1 MPLLTSQVHVD
12 EALSNISVAYAQ
24 EQTRFIADKVFPS
37 IPSPK
42 LTDKYFV
49 FDKGNYLRSIA
60 DLRATGSETAGA
72 NYTLS
77 TDTFSCDP
85 YGVHMDLDDYV
96 VGNADAALNI
106 EVSTTRYI
114 TEQLLLKREQVF
126 AAAAFTGSVWTGSTG
141 GGDITVGS
149 GANQITAW
157 DTSPSTPIKDI
168 KEQIDSVES
177 KTGRR
182 PNVLLL
188 GKDTYTALAT
198 NSDLIER
205 IKYTQTG
212 MLTTDLMA
220 ALFGVER
227 VHVPGAIVNSAVQ
240 GATDSINYVF
250 GRNDAALYYVPPAA
264 GLMTP
269 SAGYMF
275 NFTGVAGGNTSGLR
289 VLNYRIDHKHS
300 QRIEALSAFDFK
312 IVSSDLGVFFSNCVS

>member
-12 EALSNISVAYAQ
+12 EALSNISVAYSQ

-60 DLRATGSETAGA
+60 NLRATGSETKGA

-77 TDTFSCDP
+77 TDTFSCDQ

-96 VGNADAALNI
+96 IGNADAALNI
-106 EVSTTRYI
+106 EVSTTQYI

-126 AAAAFTGSVWTGSTG
+126 AAAAFTTSVWTGSTT
-141 GGDITVGS
+141 GGDVTPGS
-149 GANQITAW
+149 TSGMGPLW
-157 DTSPSTPIKDI
+157 DNASATPISDI

-188 GKDTYTALAT
+188 GKNVYTALAT
-198 NSDLIER
+198 SSDLIER
-205 IKYTQTG
+205 VKYTQTG
-212 MLTTDLMA
+212 MLPPEVMA
-220 ALFGVER
+220 ALFGVDR
-227 VHVPGAIVNSAVQ
+227 VHVPGAIVNTANQ
-240 GATDSINYVF
+240 GASDSLSFVC
-250 GRNDAALYYVPPAA
+250 GSNDAALYYVPPTA

-275 NFTGVAGGNTSGLR
+275 NFTGVEGGNASGLR
-289 VLNYRIDHKHS
+289 GLNYRIDHKHS

-312 IVSSDLGVFFSNCVS
+312 VVSSDLGVFFNNCIS

>member
-12 EALSNISVAYAQ
+12 EALSNISVAYSQ

-60 DLRATGSETAGA
+60 DLRATGSETVGA

-77 TDTFSCDP
+77 TDTFSCDQ

-106 EVSTTRYI
+106 EVSTTQYI

-126 AAAAFTGSVWTGSTG
+126 ASTAFTGSLWTGSTS
-141 GGDITVGS
+141 GGDIT
-149 GANQITAW
+149 
-157 DTSPSTPIKDI
+157 PSTKWDAANATPIDDI
-168 KEQIDSVES
+168 RTQIDSVES

-182 PNVLLL
+182 PNVLVLS
-188 GKDTYTALAT
+188 KDVFTALS
-198 NSDLIER
+198 NSDDLLQR
-205 IKYTQTG
+205 VKYTQTG

-220 ALFGVER
+220 SLFGVAR

-240 GATDSINYVF
+240 GAADTLNFVF
-250 GRNDAALYYVPPAA
+250 GSGQAALYYVPDAP

-275 NFTGVAGGNTSGLR
+275 NFTGVEGGNASGLR

-312 IVSSDLGVFFSNCVS
+312 VVSTELGVFFTGCLTP

>member
-1 MPLLTSQVHVD
+1 
-12 EALSNISVAYAQ
+12 
-24 EQTRFIADKVFPS
+24 
-37 IPSPK
+37 
-42 LTDKYFV
+42 V

-60 DLRATGSETAGA
+60 DLRATGSETVGA

-77 TDTFSCDP
+77 TDTFSCDQ

-106 EVSTTRYI
+106 EVSTTQYI

-126 AAAAFTGSVWTGSTG
+126 AGAAFTTSLWTGSTT
-141 GGDITVGS
+141 GGDITPS
-149 GANQITAW
+149 TKWDAAN
-157 DTSPSTPIKDI
+157 STPINDI
-168 KEQIDSVES
+168 REQIDSVES

-182 PNVLLL
+182 PNVLVLS
-188 GKDTYTALAT
+188 KDTYTALA
-198 NSDLIER
+198 NNDDLLQR
-205 IKYTQTG
+205 VKYTQTG

-220 ALFGVER
+220 SLFGVAR

-240 GATDSINYVF
+240 GATDSLDFVF
-250 GRNDAALYYVPPAA
+250 GDAKAALYYVPDAP

-275 NFTGVAGGNTSGLR
+275 NFTGVAGGNASGLR

-312 IVSSDLGVFFSNCVS
+312 VVSTELGAFFTSCLT